1 MMNTN
6 FNFKGHVALVTG
18 GSRGIGKAVALK
30 LLDTGSEVIITG
42 KNKITKGWWTEY
54 PNCNYL
60 SVDFTIELDVKNF
73 IKKIENNNFDLLINS
88 AGIINNSLLT
98 DIINEEIENIFKIY
112 FFSFIKTIN
121 QCTKYMKL
129 KKYGKVVNIS
139 SIAALNSRPG
149 LSLYSSS
156 KAAVLSLTRT
166 AALEFASY
174 NILINSVC
182 PGYTETDM
190 LISLD
195 KEKKNNLLNNVPLGR
210 FCKPEEIADLV
221 LFLLSNNNKHIT
233 GQTFIIDG
241 GVTIKQ

>member
-1 MMNTN
+1 MNTN
-6 FNFKGHVALVTG
+6 FNFKGHIALVTG

-30 LLDTGSEVIITG
+30 LLNSGSEVIITG
-42 KNKITKGWWTEY
+42 KKKFSKGWWTEY
-54 PNCNYL
+54 PTCNYI

-73 IKKIENNNFDLLINS
+73 FKKIKNINIDLLINS
-88 AGIINNSLLT
+88 AGIINNSLLSN
-98 DIINEEIENIFKIY
+98 INNKEIENIFKIN
-112 FFSFIKTIN
+112 FFSIIKIID
-121 QCTKYMKL
+121 QCTKYMKST
-129 KKYGKVVNIS
+129 KYGKVVNIS
-139 SIAALNSRPG
+139 SIAAFNSRPG
-149 LSLYSSS
+149 LSIYSSS

-174 NILINSVC
+174 NILINAVC

-190 LISLD
+190 LISLE
-195 KEKKNNLLNNVPLGR
+195 KEERKNLLNNVPLGR
-210 FCKPEEIADLV
+210 FCKPDEIADLI